1 MDSIKAELIVGNVVA
16 IETTIGKPGEVYT
29 GEIFAFE
36 ENTGVVILRKLPLY
50 YLAYIHFYLYTLSCA
65 WK

>member
-16 IETTIGKPGEVYT
+16 IETTIGKPGEVYN

-36 ENTGVVILRKLPLY
+36 ENTGVVILRKLP
-50 YLAYIHFYLYTLSCA
+50 
-65 WK
+65 